1 MLPCIPLHLSPPSVW
16 AIRLVHL
23 VLAGEEDRK
32 LQLRMENEG
41 NSFVKQ
47 MFENAE
53 KAKMLKYQTSR
64 SQVEYTTTQL
74 MSHAQI
80 AKMCELNSTSF
91 YLKHKWDAILRTQLF
106 HFTVIVGLVCPLLC
120 KRCVRGYV
128 KETLFYV
135 S

>member
-1 MLPCIPLHLSPPSVW
+1 
-16 AIRLVHL
+16 
-23 VLAGEEDRK
+23 
-32 LQLRMENEG
+32 MENEA
-41 NSFVKQ
+41 NSFVEQ
-47 MFENAE
+47 MFETAI